1 MLHKNLYIIYFV
13 TLVIVYIYSAVIN
26 SWIFVGISGF
36 YGGNGFY
43 GENLMDQ
50 LQSREAA
57 QGDKDT
63 QVQRHNK
70 EKILKPTN

>member
-1 MLHKNLYIIYFV
+1 
-13 TLVIVYIYSAVIN
+13 
-26 SWIFVGISGF
+26 
-36 YGGNGFY
+36 
-43 GENLMDQ
+43 MDQ

-70 EKILKPTN
+70 EKILKPN

>member
-1 MLHKNLYIIYFV
+1 
-13 TLVIVYIYSAVIN
+13 
-26 SWIFVGISGF
+26 
-36 YGGNGFY
+36 
-43 GENLMDQ
+43 MDQ